1 MRLIEYL
8 LRRALRGALVLIG
21 LSALIFIVA
30 RIVPGD
36 PARISLGPLAT
47 PAQVAELQHEMGYD
61 RPVIVQYALYMG
73 DLLRGDLGQS
83 LLSRRSVNTDV
94 AETFPVTL
102 QLVGASIL
110 LVLVVAVPLGALA
123 ARHRGGWIDG
133 ASRIAALLGVVTPGF
148 LLAILLQLLAGYV
161 LHVLP
166 VSGQLSPSVNFT
178 ASITGFMTIDT
189 LLAGRPD
196 LFLDALRHLLL
207 PVIALS
213 AATLGQ
219 VMRITRSSML
229 DVSRRDYVALAYA
242 FGLPDRLIT
251 FRYMLK
257 PSIVPTLTILGLE
270 FASLLGNAFVVEM
283 VFGLPGIASYG
294 VRAILQKD
302 LNALTAVVILI
313 GLVFVVVNLVV
324 DLVVAV
330 VDPRIRLRLGA
341 A

>member
-1 MRLIEYL
+1 MQLLEYL
-8 LRRALRGALVLIG
+8 ARRALRGLLVLIG
-21 LSALIFIVA
+21 LSAVIFVVA
-30 RIVPGD
+30 RVVPGD
-36 PARISLGPLAT
+36 PARIALGPLAT
-47 PAQVAELQHEMGYD
+47 PPQVAALRHEMGFD
-61 RPVIVQYALYMG
+61 RPVSVQYLLYMR

-83 LLSRRSVNTDV
+83 LITRRSVNEDV
-94 AETFPVTL
+94 AETLPMTLELVT
-102 QLVGASIL
+102 ASIL
-110 LVLVVAVPLGALA
+110 LVLVVAVPAGAFA
-123 ARHRGGWIDG
+123 ARRRGGLADG
-133 ASRIAALLGVVTPGF
+133 ISRMTALIGVVTPGF

-166 VSGQLSPSVNFT
+166 VSGRMSPSVRFDANM
-178 ASITGFMTIDT
+178 TGFMTIDT
-189 LLAGRPD
+189 LLAGRPG

-229 DVSRRDYVALAYA
+229 DVSRRDYVALVQA
-242 FGLPDRLIT
+242 FGLPERLIT

-257 PSIVPTLTILGLE
+257 QSIVPTLTILGLE

-302 LNALTAVVILI
+302 LNALMAVVILI
-313 GLVFVVVNLVV
+313 GLVFVVVNLAV
-324 DLVVAV
+324 DLVVAA
-330 VDPRIRLRLGA
+330 VDPRIRLRA
-341 A
+341 ATP